1 MFVFNQK
8 ALKLY
13 MIVIVMIFLS
23 VNSVLGN
30 DLEVVAMN
38 YKCSESELKCELL
51 IQNKSS
57 RMLYVMSPENSS
69 FCENQNTKTLII
81 KTFSAKNLKGD
92 FSFNNTKGFPVDFL
106 NELDFYSF
114 FTDVKNNDFV
124 VLFFDFKLT
133 EFPFNSSNIRSFSD
147 YAIIKIQSLYSEK
160 PEPDINDKI
169 CICEFTVDLKTNSV
183 KSFNVYDY
191 VDKWDNSM
199 LFIENDEAI
208 YIDCYGV
215 K

>member
-1 MFVFNQK
+1 
-8 ALKLY
+8 
-13 MIVIVMIFLS
+13 
-23 VNSVLGN
+23 
-30 DLEVVAMN
+30 
-38 YKCSESELKCELL
+38 
-51 IQNKSS
+51 
-57 RMLYVMSPENSS
+57 MLRQRWEFQQPWQQTS
-69 FCENQNTKTLII
+69 FSDSL
-81 KTFSAKNLKGD
+81 
-92 FSFNNTKGFPVDFL
+92 
-106 NELDFYSF
+106 
-114 FTDVKNNDFV
+114 
-124 VLFFDFKLT
+124 LT